1 MISRS
6 LCVKITPRSYWHSTN
21 SFRAT
26 IFGIK
31 KKNRRIKEWK
41 NGRMEEWK
49 NGWQRSKIKQFCH
62 TLIFYNRFQDTV
74 TFKQIYFRLRNN
86 LLNNEDHLII
96 PILVYLLKSKFS
108 LNIRLFYIYILL
120 LYIYFSSISILHF
133 YIYHFLLYLS
143 FSFISI
149 LLFLINTLF
158 FYIYLSFSSISFLL
172 FYFYPSLLYIYHSLL
187 NIYPFLIYILLFYI
201 YPSLL
206 YLTFSSISFC
216 LFYIYMHI
224 KYQRKL
230 SRSNKSSFAIYKSV

>member
-49 NGWQRSKIKQFCH
+49 NRWQRSKIKQFCH

-108 LNIRLFYIYILL
+108 LNIRLFYIYISFFS
-120 LYIYFSSISILHF
+120 IYTSH
-133 YIYHFLLYLS
+133 LYLS
-143 FSFISI
+143 FTSISI
-149 LLFLINTLF
+149 IF
-158 FYIYLSFSSISFLL
+158 
-172 FYFYPSLLYIYHSLL
+172 
-187 NIYPFLIYILLFYI
+187 FYI

-206 YLTFSSISFC
+206 YLSFSS
-216 LFYIYMHI
+216 
-224 KYQRKL
+224 
-230 SRSNKSSFAIYKSV
+230 